1 MSTMTV
7 SSTTLSSRT
16 TGSRAASSAAHR
28 TAPTPVRLRVVR
40 PGEAAPATATRT
52 AARTAPRRV
61 RGTAQVR
68 LTRRGRLSVFLASL
82 VAVLSLGV
90 ALGAGS
96 VATEEPGTP
105 TPTRTVVVGPGD
117 TLWGI
122 AGELAGD
129 GEVRAMVDRIERLN
143 ALDSALVQAGQRLRV
158 PLTE

>member
-1 MSTMTV
+1 MSMTV
-7 SSTTLSSRT
+7 SS
-16 TGSRAASSAAHR
+16 APIP

-40 PGEAAPATATRT
+40 PGDVAPRAALGTVPRVGAGAAPVRRT
-52 AARTAPRRV
+52 P
-61 RGTAQVR
+61 QLR

-82 VAVLSLGV
+82 AVVLSLGI

-96 VATEEPGTP
+96 VASEEPGTP

-122 AGELAGD
+122 AGELAPD

-143 ALDSALVQAGQRLRV
+143 ALDSALVQSGQRLRV